1 MTTTEVAIILVFILI
16 VLDIISGIAAAFMN
30 KTIDSSVMRRGMWH
44 KASYIVVILLAS
56 TLEWAVSAGGP
67 DLGIGLELPIVVP
80 TCIYLG
86 LTEISSIGENLAQ
99 IDPSLRSAPVFSVLG
114 RVNPPEDNKEQPTED
129 NKEQEESINKEDQ
142 S

>member
-16 VLDIISGIAAAFMN
+16 VLDIGSGIAAAFVE
-30 KTIDSSVMRRGMWH
+30 KTIDSSAMRRGLWH
-44 KASYIVVILLAS
+44 KASYLVVILLAS

-67 DLGIGLELPIVVP
+67 SLGIGIDLPIVVP
-80 TCIYLG
+80 TCLYLG

-114 RVNPPEDNKEQPTED
+114 RVKPPEDD
-129 NKEQEESINKEDQ
+129 KEQEELINKEEE

>member
-16 VLDIISGIAAAFMN
+16 VLDIASGIAAAFVE
-30 KTIDSSVMRRGMWH
+30 KTIDSSAMRRGLWH
-44 KASYIVVILLAS
+44 KASYILVILLAS

-67 DLGIGLELPIVVP
+67 SLGIGIDLPIVVP

-114 RVNPPEDNKEQPTED
+114 RVNPPEDEEKT
-129 NKEQEESINKEDQ
+129 EESINKEEE

>member
-16 VLDIISGIAAAFMN
+16 IIDVVSGLAAAFMK
-30 KTIDSSVMRRGMWH
+30 KTIDSSVMRRGLLH
-44 KASYIVVILLAS
+44 KASYILVILLAGA
-56 TLEWAVSAGGP
+56 LEWAVSVGGP
-67 DLGIGLELPIVVP
+67 ALGVGLDLPIMVP
-80 TCIYLG
+80 TCLYLG

-114 RVNPPEDNKEQPTED
+114 RVKPPEDEK
-129 NKEQEESINKEDQ
+129 QEESINKEEE

>member
-1 MTTTEVAIILVFILI
+1 MTTTQVAIILVFILI
-16 VLDIISGIAAAFMN
+16 VIDVISGIAAAFME
-30 KTIDSSVMRRGMWH
+30 KTIDSSAMRRGLWH
-44 KASYIVVILLAS
+44 KASYLLVILLAS

-67 DLGIGLELPIVVP
+67 SLGIGLDLPVVVP

-114 RVNPPEDNKEQPTED
+114 RVNPPED
-129 NKEQEESINKEDQ
+129 EEKQNELINKEEE

>member
-16 VLDIISGIAAAFMN
+16 VLDIASGIAAAFME
-30 KTIDSSVMRRGMWH
+30 KTIDSSAMRRGLWH
-44 KASYIVVILLAS
+44 KASYILVILLAS

-67 DLGIGLELPIVVP
+67 SLGIGIDLPIVVP
-80 TCIYLG
+80 TCLYLG

-114 RVNPPEDNKEQPTED
+114 RVKPTED
-129 NKEQEESINKEDQ
+129 NKEQEETTQEEEAS
-142 S
+142 

>member
-16 VLDIISGIAAAFMN
+16 VLDIASGIAAAFVE
-30 KTIDSSVMRRGMWH
+30 KTIDSSAMRRGLWH
-44 KASYIVVILLAS
+44 KASYILVILLAS

-67 DLGIGLELPIVVP
+67 SLGIGLDLPIVVP

-114 RVNPPEDNKEQPTED
+114 RVKPPEDEEKTE
-129 NKEQEESINKEDQ
+129 ELINKEEE

>member
-16 VLDIISGIAAAFMN
+16 VLDIASGIAAAFVE
-30 KTIDSSVMRRGMWH
+30 KTIDSSAMRRGLWH
-44 KASYIVVILLAS
+44 KASYLVVILLAS

-67 DLGIGLELPIVVP
+67 SLGIGIDLPIVVP

-114 RVNPPEDNKEQPTED
+114 RVNPPEDD
-129 NKEQEESINKEDQ
+129 KEQEELINKEEE

>member
-16 VLDIISGIAAAFMN
+16 VLDIGSGIAAAFVE
-30 KTIDSSVMRRGMWH
+30 KTIDSSAMRRGLWH
-44 KASYIVVILLAS
+44 KASYLVVILLAS

-67 DLGIGLELPIVVP
+67 SLGIGIDLPIVVP
-80 TCIYLG
+80 TCLYLG

-114 RVNPPEDNKEQPTED
+114 RVKPTED
-129 NKEQEESINKEDQ
+129 NKEQEETTQEEEAS
-142 S
+142 

>member
-1 MTTTEVAIILVFILI
+1 MTTTEVAVILVFILI
-16 VLDIISGIAAAFMN
+16 ILDVISGIAAAFMK
-30 KTIDSSVMRRGMWH
+30 KTIDSTIMRRGLWH

-56 TLEWAVSAGGP
+56 ALEWAVSVGGP
-67 DLGIGLELPIVVP
+67 DLGIGLDIPIIVP

-86 LTEISSIGENLAQ
+86 LTEISSIGENLSQ

-114 RVNPPEDNKEQPTED
+114 RVNPPEDEEK
-129 NKEQEESINKEDQ
+129 QEESINKEEE

>member
-16 VLDIISGIAAAFMN
+16 VIDVISGITAAFMN
-30 KTIDSSVMRRGMWH
+30 KTIESSVMRRGLLH
-44 KASYIVVILLAS
+44 KASYVLVILLAGA
-56 TLEWAVSAGGP
+56 LEWAVSMGGP
-67 DLGIGLELPIVVP
+67 SLGIGIDLPIVVP

-114 RVNPPEDNKEQPTED
+114 RVNPPEDD
-129 NKEQEESINKEDQ
+129 KEQEELINKEEE

>member
-16 VLDIISGIAAAFMN
+16 ILDIVSGVAAAFVN
-30 KTIDSSVMRRGMWH
+30 KTIDSSAMRCGLWH
-44 KASYIVVILLAS
+44 KASYVLVILLAS

-67 DLGIGLELPIVVP
+67 DLGIGIDIPIIVP

-114 RVNPPEDNKEQPTED
+114 RVKQTEE

-142 S
+142 K

>member
-16 VLDIISGIAAAFMN
+16 VLDVISGIAAAFMK
-30 KTIDSSVMRRGMWH
+30 KTIDSTVMRRGLWH
-44 KASYIVVILLAS
+44 KASYILVILLAS
-56 TLEWAVSAGGP
+56 ALEWAVSVGGP
-67 DLGIGLELPIVVP
+67 DLGIGIDIPIIVP

-86 LTEISSIGENLAQ
+86 LTEISSIGENLSQ

-114 RVNPPEDNKEQPTED
+114 RVKPTED
-129 NKEQEESINKEDQ
+129 NKEQEESTDKEEE

>member
-16 VLDIISGIAAAFMN
+16 VLDVISGIAAAFM
-30 KTIDSSVMRRGMWH
+30 KKAIDPSVMRRGLLH
-44 KASYIVVILLAS
+44 KASYVLVILLAG
-56 TLEWAVSAGGP
+56 TLEWAVSVGGP
-67 DLGIGLELPIVVP
+67 ALGVGLDLPILVP

-86 LTEISSIGENLAQ
+86 LTEISSIGENLSQ

-114 RVNPPEDNKEQPTED
+114 RVKPTED
-129 NKEQEESINKEDQ
+129 NKEQEESINKEEE

>member
-16 VLDIISGIAAAFMN
+16 VLDIASGIAAAFME
-30 KTIDSSVMRRGMWH
+30 KTIDSSAMRRGLWH
-44 KASYIVVILLAS
+44 KASYILVILLAS

-67 DLGIGLELPIVVP
+67 SLGIGIDLPIVVP
-80 TCIYLG
+80 TCLYLG

-114 RVNPPEDNKEQPTED
+114 RVKPPEDD
-129 NKEQEESINKEDQ
+129 KEQEELINKEEE

>member
-16 VLDIISGIAAAFMN
+16 VLDVISGLAVAFMN
-30 KTIDSSVMRRGMWH
+30 KTIDSSVMRRGLWH
-44 KASYIVVILLAS
+44 KASYLLVILLAIA
-56 TLEWAVSAGGP
+56 LEWAVSVGGP
-67 DLGIGLELPIVVP
+67 ALGIGLDLPIVVP

-86 LTEISSIGENLAQ
+86 LTEISSIGENLSQ

-114 RVNPPEDNKEQPTED
+114 RVKPLEDEEKQD
-129 NKEQEESINKEDQ
+129 ESINKEEE